1 MYGAQKELAPFNFS
15 CMRSSAIAMYS
26 PIESGTTSVPS
37 TACERSFVIT
47 SFMPICMTG
56 SPCRICLRASRPRPD
71 GSKSSMVSLS
81 TRSGCAGRPH
91 VLIPEMYTPLLS
103 SQSSKMRSLS
113 AVESSVDSG
122 AHRSWHTGAIALLR
136 ATGVGAV
143 GLTAGVS
150 QSDGASV
157 KRKML
162 DSIACAVWVP
172 SFVGGL

>member
-1 MYGAQKELAPFNFS
+1 M
-15 CMRSSAIAMYS
+15 
-26 PIESGTTSVPS
+26 
-37 TACERSFVIT
+37 
-47 SFMPICMTG
+47 
-56 SPCRICLRASRPRPD
+56 
-71 GSKSSMVSLS
+71 
-81 TRSGCAGRPH
+81 
-91 VLIPEMYTPLLS
+91 
-103 SQSSKMRSLS
+103 
-113 AVESSVDSG
+113 DSG

-172 SFVGGL
+172 SFVGSWVAFVKPWNNFDVILVLFARTVLLLVVLRASGTSHAASCAARARVRGVP